1 MSKRPQTT
9 PWAPVLNVPFPCH
22 RNASGFHNPEGIS
35 VPIKAFLE
43 RKKILLCFP
52 LGTSGFN
59 KRGVESKGS
68 SARPE
73 ALSALKLCVAV
84 REEQELLSVVAP
96 IVFLV
101 WEQKAVSLLGV
112 REETC

>member
-1 MSKRPQTT
+1 M
-9 PWAPVLNVPFPCH
+9 
-22 RNASGFHNPEGIS
+22 
-35 VPIKAFLE
+35 
-43 RKKILLCFP
+43 
-52 LGTSGFN
+52 
-59 KRGVESKGS
+59 ESKGS

-84 REEQELLSVVAP
+84 REERELLSVVAP